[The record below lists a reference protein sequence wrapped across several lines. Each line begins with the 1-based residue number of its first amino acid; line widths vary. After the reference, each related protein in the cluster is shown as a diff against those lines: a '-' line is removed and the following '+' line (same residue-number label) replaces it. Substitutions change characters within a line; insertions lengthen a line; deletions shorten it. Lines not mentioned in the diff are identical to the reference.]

1 MMRHRPCSTR
11 SLPPGRS
18 KPDSQIE
25 ETPTWMEWRLS
36 SRPARL
42 GKWRQ
47 ISSCAAA
54 LIDLRRDAHAVT
66 LGVVQQSVTGFV
78 EFKVVD
84 HAFFA
89 QVNSAV
95 AGRAIVRHELDRL
108 NLFCAKRQG
117 GGVDVDGIV
126 RLVALTVQRPMTYN
140 GCRNVIGPGWRGGK
154 QGGDDCYNCDV
165 AHGDSSGAEALRHRS
180 GRSSIRGHGWLD
192 NAGFILPLTQSD
204 ICHQMRTWD
213 VQAAVNLPAASRYFR
228 CARAATSS
236 AWWL

>member
-89 QVNSAV
+89 PVNSAV

-108 NLFCAKRQG
+108 NLFCAKR
-117 GGVDVDGIV
+117 
-126 RLVALTVQRPMTYN
+126 
-140 GCRNVIGPGWRGGK
+140 